1 VPDDAEDALALWDG
15 WVAEIEDHPL
25 DGIEYEALLDSRRD
39 LAERLAMAGRES
51 LWDET
56 DAIDVR
62 FRDATIEVADSPYT
76 RADRSGWWWTRL
88 PASEDFRRYL
98 AGDY

>member
-1 VPDDAEDALALWDG
+1 MPDDAEDALARWDR
-15 WVAEIEDHPL
+15 WVAEIEDRAL
-25 DGIEYEALLDSRRD
+25 DGFEYGALLDARSD
-39 LAERLAMAGRES
+39 LAELLPIAGRES

-62 FRDATIEVADSPYT
+62 FRDVTIEVVANPYS
-76 RADRSGWWWTRL
+76 RPDRSGWWWTRL
-88 PASEDFRRYL
+88 PASEESRRYL